1 MVCISVVIKCSKMD
15 PCHCSFSG
23 TLHGTEITFWPPAPG
38 LANQDAAGS
47 HETKLT
53 ALVKKSALEK
63 EGEAG

>member
-1 MVCISVVIKCSKMD
+1 MD

-47 HETKLT
+47 HETKLP